1 MKELIHEWHSY
12 LGMPKYSLDWHKN
25 DIKDELEELKEAK
38 ADYLKEQENQQ
49 KIKELE
55 EDEIKK

>member
-1 MKELIHEWHSY
+1 
-12 LGMPKYSLDWHKN
+12 MPKYSLDWHKN
-25 DIKDELEELKEAK
+25 DIKDELKELKEAK